1 MKCPRCH
8 MENSG
13 ESSYCSRCG
22 GRMGSSYKEPE
33 SGVTQTY
40 VPVRMEVEVGTT
52 FAGRYQVLEE
62 LGSGGMGKVYKVV
75 DKEINEKIAL
85 KILKPEISLDEK
97 IIERFRNELKLARKI
112 SHPNVCRMYDL
123 SKEKGMYFITMEYIS
138 GEDLK
143 STVSRVGQLSV
154 GKTMAIARQIC
165 KGLAE
170 AHKMGVVHRD
180 LKPHNI
186 IIDRD
191 GDVRILDFGIAHSM
205 KTQGITESGVMIGT
219 PEYMSPEQAVGEESD
234 ERSDIYSLG
243 VIMFELLTGIVPFK
257 AETAVGVAI
266 KQKMETPPSPKAFNQ
281 QIPDEVNRM
290 VLRCLEKDKERRYQ
304 KVEEVLD
311 EISRTMRGHPTTSKV
326 LPSKP
331 ITSPGVRPGPR
342 SRSRVIALT
351 AALAVLLCGAGYL
364 VYKSV
369 GPEPI
374 PSGQGLLN
382 ITTSPPGANVLL
394 NNEPKGTTPLKAAF
408 AVGTYQLKITLNDYR
423 EIAQDVQIAEG
434 KTLAREFAL
443 ERLTVPVPPLEFGS
457 LDIDSIP
464 TGASVY
470 LNDESKGNT
479 PTGKMKVSPGSYRLK
494 ITMAEHQDVLE
505 DIRIEKNMTWS
516 KKYPLERIST
526 SPAASYSVLVTSEPS
541 DARILFD
548 GQYQSKT
555 PATLTLAK
563 NSGVLEIQKANYV
576 TEKVPLTLK
585 PGTNPEK
592 HIKLKIVSVRIAIQT
607 DPPDAKVTLDNIEL
621 GNSPTQEIS
630 IQPGR
635 YKLKIE
641 KQGYKPVNASI
652 TISKD
657 ERRTIPLVQLEK
669 VMVQFISNA
678 VAEIYLD
685 GVLFKKERETSRSEY
700 ISVGPHRVEYYS
712 LTKPEKRFAETVVFE
727 PGRTY
732 RVHGNVLTEKVNCID
747 TTSENIKKIDH

>member
-1 MKCPRCH
+1 

-22 GRMGSSYKEPE
+22 GRLGSSYKEPE
-33 SGVTQTY
+33 SEVTQAY
-40 VPVRMEVEVGTT
+40 VPLRIEVEVGTT

-154 GKTMAIARQIC
+154 GKTLAIARQIC

-257 AETAVGVAI
+257 ADTAVGVAI

-290 VLRCLEKDKERRYQ
+290 VLRCLEKEKERRYQ
-304 KVEEVLD
+304 KVEIVLD
-311 EISRTMRGHPTTSKV
+311 EISRILRGHPTTSKV

-331 ITSPGVRPGPR
+331 TTSPGVRPGPR
-342 SRSRVIALT
+342 SRFRVIALT
-351 AALAVLLCGAGYL
+351 VALAVILCGAGYL
-364 VYKSV
+364 GYKII
-369 GPEPI
+369 GPHPI

-382 ITTSPPGANVLL
+382 ITSTPPGANVFL
-394 NNEPKGTTPLKAAF
+394 NNESKGITPLKA
-408 AVGTYQLKITLNDYR
+408 QLAAGAYKIQITLKDYR
-423 EIAQDVQIAEG
+423 EIVEDVKVGEG
-434 KTLAREFAL
+434 QKVPRDYTL
-443 ERLTVPVPPLEFGS
+443 ERLPPPPPEFGD
-457 LDIDSIP
+457 LEITSIP
-464 TGASVY
+464 SGASVY
-470 LNDESKGNT
+470 LDDELKGNT
-479 PTGKMKVSPGSYRLK
+479 PTGKIKVSPGSYRLK
-494 ITMAEHQDVLE
+494 ITLADHKDVLE
-505 DIRIEKNMTWS
+505 DILVEKNMPWS
-516 KKYPLERIST
+516 KEYTLEWMDQV
-526 SPAASYSVLVTSEPS
+526 PPASYSVLITSDPS
-541 DARILFD
+541 DARILFE

-555 PATLTLAK
+555 PATITLDK
-563 NSGVLEIQKANYV
+563 SSGVLEIQKANYV
-576 TEKVPLTLK
+576 TEKVTLTLK
-585 PGTNPEK
+585 PGKNPVK
-592 HIKLKIVSVRIAIQT
+592 HFKLKTVSVRLSIQT
-607 DPPDAKVTLDNIEL
+607 EPPDAKVTLDNIDL
-621 GNSPTQEIS
+621 GNSPTKEVR

-641 KQGYKPVNASI
+641 KQGYKSFNEPM

-657 ERRTIPLVQLEK
+657 ESRTIPLVQLEK

-700 ISVGPHRVEYYS
+700 ISVGPHRVEFRS

-732 RVHGNVLTEKVNCID
+732 RVHGNVLTDKINCID
-747 TTSENIKKIDH
+747 TTNETIKKIDH